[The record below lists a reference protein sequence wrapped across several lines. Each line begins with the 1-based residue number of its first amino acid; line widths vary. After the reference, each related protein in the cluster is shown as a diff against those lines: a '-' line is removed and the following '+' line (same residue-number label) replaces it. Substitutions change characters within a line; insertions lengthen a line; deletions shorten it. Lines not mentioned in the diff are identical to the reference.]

1 MTITVTLSDND
12 DHNLLQMRSIEDHKN
27 HKKPFK
33 VNPRKLNRFWSA
45 IETVLRSRYESVTR
59 LINTP
64 QPITLPR

>member
-33 VNPRKLNRFWSA
+33 VNPRKCNRFWSA
-45 IETVLRSRYESVTR
+45 IETV
-59 LINTP
+59 
-64 QPITLPR
+64 